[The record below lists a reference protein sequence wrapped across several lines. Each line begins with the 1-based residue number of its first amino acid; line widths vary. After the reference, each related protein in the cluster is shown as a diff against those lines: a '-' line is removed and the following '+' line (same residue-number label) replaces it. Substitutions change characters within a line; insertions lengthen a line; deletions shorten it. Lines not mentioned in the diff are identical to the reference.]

1 MSGNK
6 KKYIKNVAFHFG
18 KLSQGTVKEVSSVGK
33 LTICCRN
40 IKRDEK
46 LVYFGATFEHIFEK
60 F

>member
-1 MSGNK
+1 MSGKK

-46 LVYFGATFEHIFEK
+46 LVYFGATFEK